1 MCIIQGSE
9 VLCFLVYKT
18 RDGSQHYKL
27 LTQFC
32 QIASAFSG
40 RVIYNS
46 ENSVQFSHKGP
57 CWPGV
62 AQGSNQ
68 VGSICVSHWPYCRA
82 GWGHVEHQPGVQAWI
97 SRAMA
102 CTDSCTPG
110 LWVGHGAAGQPP
122 LKSSFWGKE
131 SQPSLRFR
139 LASQD
144 LSPRPLALLFPSW
157 PCTRAAKPVGEGQIM
172 HTFHLQWLPARLVW
186 GGIPAY

>member
-1 MCIIQGSE
+1 MFSFHI
-9 VLCFLVYKT
+9 
-18 RDGSQHYKL
+18 RDLAGL
-27 LTQFC
+27 EWRRGAIRL
-32 QIASAFSG
+32 AP
-40 RVIYNS
+40 
-46 ENSVQFSHKGP
+46 SVCPIGHI
-57 CWPGV
+57 
-62 AQGSNQ
+62 
-68 VGSICVSHWPYCRA
+68 VGQA
-82 GWGHVEHQPGVQAWI
+82 EAMWGHQPGVQAWI

-102 CTDSCTPG
+102 CTPR

-157 PCTRAAKPVGEGQIM
+157 PCTRAAKPVGEGQIK
-172 HTFHLQWLPARLVW
+172 HTFHLQWLPACLVW